1 MSFVEINTL
10 TGKEII
16 EGYTARTIHS
26 APMSFVYWTVRAGAA
41 MPMHQHLH
49 QQVAH
54 VLTGSFEL
62 TIDGETRIL
71 EPGIVA
77 VIPAHALHGGKAI
90 TDCTLLDVFH
100 PQRED
105 YKFE

>member
-10 TGKEII
+10 PGKEII
-16 EGYTARTIHS
+16 EGYTARTIHT
-26 APMSFVYWTVRAGAA
+26 APMSFVYWTVKAGAA
-41 MPMHQHLH
+41 MPMHQH

-62 TIDGETRIL
+62 TVDGDTRIL
-71 EPGIVA
+71 EPGVVA
-77 VIPAHALHGGKAI
+77 VIPSHALHGGKAI

>member
-10 TGKEII
+10 PGKEII
-16 EGYTARTIHS
+16 EGYTARTIHT
-26 APMSFVYWTVRAGAA
+26 APMSFVYWTVKAGAA

-62 TIDGETRIL
+62 TVDGNTRIL
-71 EPGIVA
+71 EPGVVA
-77 VIPAHALHGGKAI
+77 VIPSHALHGGKAI